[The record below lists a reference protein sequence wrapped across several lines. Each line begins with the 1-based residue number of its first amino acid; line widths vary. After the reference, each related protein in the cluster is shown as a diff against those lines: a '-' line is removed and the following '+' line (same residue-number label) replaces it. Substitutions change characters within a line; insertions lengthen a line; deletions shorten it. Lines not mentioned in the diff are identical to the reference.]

1 VLLTGTRWIP
11 DKILLFHK
19 TAIQILVI
27 IIISKNLTFDICQVK
42 IYNESGGVEMKFGH
56 IGIKV
61 LDMED
66 SLAFYEKVLHAKI
79 LKDYQYP
86 ESRLVFLDVGG
97 TVIELIAK
105 DENQEREPG
114 PIEHI
119 AFKVDSLTDKMKLL
133 KTLGIE
139 HSQPRVVGT
148 AQIIFFDGPNNEKF
162 EFVARI

>member
-1 VLLTGTRWIP
+1 
-11 DKILLFHK
+11 
-19 TAIQILVI
+19 
-27 IIISKNLTFDICQVK
+27 
-42 IYNESGGVEMKFGH
+42 MKFGH

-61 LDMED
+61 SDIER
-66 SLAFYEKVLHAKI
+66 SLAFYEKVLSAKI

-105 DENQEREPG
+105 DGHLERAPG

-119 AFKVDSLTDKMKLL
+119 AFKVDSLTEKMDLL

-148 AQIIFFDGPNNEKF
+148 AQIIFFDGPDNEEF
-162 EFVARI
+162 EFVARV

>member
-1 VLLTGTRWIP
+1 
-11 DKILLFHK
+11 
-19 TAIQILVI
+19 
-27 IIISKNLTFDICQVK
+27 
-42 IYNESGGVEMKFGH
+42 MKFGH

-61 LDMED
+61 LDMER
-66 SLAFYEKVLHAKI
+66 SLEFYGKVLSAKI

-86 ESRLVFLDVGG
+86 ENRLVFLDVGG

-105 DENQEREPG
+105 DENRERKPG

-119 AFKVDSLTDKMKLL
+119 AFKVDSLTDKMELL

-139 HSQPRVVGT
+139 YSQPRVVGT
-148 AQIIFFDGPNNEKF
+148 AQIIFFNGPDNERF